1 MTAEDLTT
9 GRRGTMK
16 MPEEVVWT
24 CATCGRKLH
33 DPEECTWEEWYSE
46 TECEGCSTERLEDE
60 GGAS

>member
-24 CATCGRKLH
+24 CATCGRELI
-33 DPEECTWEEWYSE
+33 DPEGCTWEEWYSE
-46 TECEGCSTERLEDE
+46 TCCERCSTERTDK
-60 GGAS
+60 GGEA